1 MLFVV
6 KRDPVFKRKKAVS
19 ERISPEQKKLMDD
32 YQIFSYLKN
41 ERNNHPAS
49 FHVTSLH
56 QVPFT
61 QRSQK
66 LITQTIQEENGKKQ
80 KSVDNNQ
87 QIKKKKKSYFQIK
100 LERYQKEVQ
109 EQQSKRKQEL
119 LIKSKNL
126 LKKDLEDIEKMT
138 IKGVREFEERCNLY
152 SKYYSEEL
160 LTPTGVRQEDLNLP
174 IQKYSTIENQNKY
187 KVLLKNDPIPQ
198 PRFTSEQVFDQ
209 YYSNP
214 DKIKLI
220 SQQLHKLNIK
230 LIKRPNEQEN
240 QLFDAIINNDSF
252 IVNKLLMENK
262 NLINIRNR
270 IQETPLHL
278 ACKRNLKE
286 IVELLLKYQAD
297 ESLKD
302 LWGQTPRQL
311 ALKLRHLDI
320 LKILSY
326 Q

>member
-19 ERISPEQKKLMDD
+19 ERISPEQKKLIND
-32 YQIFSYLKN
+32 YEIFSYLKN

-56 QVPFT
+56 QIPLS

-66 LITQTIQEENGKKQ
+66 FVTQTIKDDLGKP
-80 KSVDNNQ
+80 KSIDNNQ
-87 QIKKKKKSYFQIK
+87 QIKKKKKSYFQLK

-119 LIKSKNL
+119 MIKSKNL
-126 LKKDLEDIEKMT
+126 LKKDLEDIQKMT
-138 IKGVREFEERCNLY
+138 NKGVREFEERCNLY

-160 LTPTGVRQEDLNLP
+160 MTPTGIRQEDLNLP
-174 IQKYSTIENQNKY
+174 TYKYSTIENQNKY
-187 KVLLKNDPIPQ
+187 KVLLKNQ
-198 PRFTSEQVFDQ
+198 PTPSPRLTSEQEFDQ
-209 YYSNP
+209 YQTNP
-214 DKIKLI
+214 DKIQLI
-220 SQQLHKLNIK
+220 SSQLQKLNIK
-230 LIKRPNEQEN
+230 LIKRPNDQED
-240 QLFDAIINNDSF
+240 QLFDAILKNDSF
-252 IVNKLLMENK
+252 TVNKLLMENK

-286 IVELLLKYQAD
+286 IVELLLRHQAD

-302 LWGQTPRQL
+302 IWGQTPRQL
-311 ALKLRHLDI
+311 TLKFRHLEI
-320 LKILSY
+320 LKVLSY
-326 Q
+326 K